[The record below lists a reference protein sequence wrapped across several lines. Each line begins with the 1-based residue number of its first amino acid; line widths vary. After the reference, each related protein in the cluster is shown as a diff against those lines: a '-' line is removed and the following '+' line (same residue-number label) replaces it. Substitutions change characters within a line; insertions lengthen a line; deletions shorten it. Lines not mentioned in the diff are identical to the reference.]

1 MLTILYEK
9 TKIWGPGSCI
19 VAFYFLSLIPIIAI
33 LLLSANSSYLD
44 LKSIVISDISLLT
57 NSLLVSPLVE
67 TFLFQVVLTKVFS
80 ILKTRPTNIIISVST
95 IFSVFHYT
103 NGFYYPIIIF
113 IPALVFS
120 WNYYLYYEKKE
131 KIWGFLTTSVLHFL
145 YNFTIFIMLPL
156 INIVLT
162 TYYEIDALK

>member
-1 MLTILYEK
+1 M
-9 TKIWGPGSCI
+9 
-19 VAFYFLSLIPIIAI
+19 AI

-103 NGFYYPIIIF
+103 NGIYYPIIIF

-120 WNYYLYYEKKE
+120 WNYYLYYEKKR
-131 KIWGFLTTSVLHFL
+131 KNMGISNYISSAFS
-145 YNFTIFIMLPL
+145 I
-156 INIVLT
+156 
-162 TYYEIDALK
+162 

>member
-103 NGFYYPIIIF
+103 NGIYYPIIIF

-131 KIWGFLTTSVLHFL
+131 NIW
-145 YNFTIFIMLPL
+145 
-156 INIVLT
+156 
-162 TYYEIDALK
+162 